1 MAKVKNRLLDTNLI
15 IYQNN
20 EWFKFSLDSVL
31 LAKFV
36 TLNLRHKKIIDLATG
51 NAPIPLLLSFRTNAS
66 IYGIE
71 YQECVYELGKQSI
84 IENDMD
90 MQINL
95 IHEDVKNLRNLFN
108 SDTFDV
114 VTCNPPYFK
123 TENKEFFNDNSVKSL
138 ARHEITLTLDDVLK
152 QASYLLKNGGIFAMV
167 HRTERFVEILE
178 KMKQY
183 HLEPKR
189 VQFIYPK
196 QGRNSDLFL
205 VEGIKN
211 GNLGLKLLSP
221 LMIHEEDNTYT
232 EKVLEILNFN
242 KR

>member
-1 MAKVKNRLLDTNLI
+1 
-15 IYQNN
+15 
-20 EWFKFSLDSVL
+20 
-31 LAKFV
+31 
-36 TLNLRHKKIIDLATG
+36 
-51 NAPIPLLLSFRTNAS
+51 
-66 IYGIE
+66 
-71 YQECVYELGKQSI
+71 
-84 IENDMD
+84 
-90 MQINL
+90 
-95 IHEDVKNLRNLFN
+95 
-108 SDTFDV
+108 
-114 VTCNPPYFK
+114 
-123 TENKEFFNDNSVKSL
+123 
-138 ARHEITLTLDDVLK
+138 
-152 QASYLLKNGGIFAMV
+152 MV

-221 LMIHEEDNTYT
+221 LVIHEEDNTYT